1 MIDIDF
7 ADYYRPDHGSR
18 RGPQRRFHNS
28 KARYPLQEGG
38 KGGGKSLALM
48 WEAVYQCT
56 IVPSSNNLLLRRTI
70 TATEKGGIQ
79 DLFLKHVPRKLY
91 RGWNGSVHCATF
103 GNGAKLFF
111 GHVRTEQD
119 LLQYQSSEFLFIGW
133 DELTHFLYSMWNF
146 MKGVNR
152 CPVKFDTN
160 GDPVR
165 ARMAGAT
172 NTNGIGHFWTKSLW
186 IDKQLPLGEMA
197 VDYNPEDYEAIHST
211 YADNATYANDA
222 DYISGLE
229 SITDPVLRASWIS
242 GSWDLP
248 SGMFFSNWDCRWDI
262 QAGRYIGRHVRRLDE
277 VEFEDWQE
285 RWISIDWGF
294 AHASAVLWFT
304 RANVIDGFGKKKNV
318 IVCYREL
325 VVRGHNEALLAEK
338 IGKATPE
345 NEKIAYV
352 YLSPDRFNRQNE
364 EHTIADRLG
373 DELRQFDI
381 PRPERANN
389 ERVGGWRL
397 VYTLL
402 DTDGFVVLDTCRDV
416 IESVPK
422 LQRDEKNLED
432 ARKEGNELFL
442 DVDESLRYGLM
453 SYASKAEVPRE
464 VEMDRRIKSIKDPT
478 AKYMEYLRL
487 QNQNRGSDIELNVP
501 GPALPGRR

>member
-1 MIDIDF
+1 MNKYDI
-7 ADYYRPDHGSR
+7 AKYYRPQ
-18 RGPQRRFHNS
+18 PVQRKFHKS
-28 KARYPLQEGG
+28 LARYPLMEGG
-38 KGGGKSLALM
+38 RGGGKSLALL
-48 WEAVYQCT
+48 WEAIWQC
-56 IVPSSNNLLLRRTI
+56 ILVPGSNSLLLRRTI
-70 TATEKGGIQ
+70 TAAQKGGIE
-79 DLFLKHVPRKLY
+79 DHFLKYVPRDFY
-91 RGWNGSVHCATF
+91 WGFNGSSHCVTF
-103 GNGAKLFF
+103 DEGSKLFF
-111 GHVRTEQD
+111 GHIRNDQD
-119 LLQYQSSEFLFIGW
+119 LAQYQSSEFLFIGW
-133 DELTHFLYSMWNF
+133 DELTQFSYSQWDYV
-146 MKGVNR
+146 KGSNR
-152 CPVKFDTN
+152 CPIKLDKE
-160 GDPVR
+160 GQPVR

-172 NTNGIGHFWTKSLW
+172 NPNGIGSGWVKALW
-186 IDKQLPLGEMA
+186 ITKQPPAGEMMLNY
-197 VDYNPEDYEAIHST
+197 DPNDYEAIHST
-211 YADNATYANDA
+211 YEDNKIYVNDA
-222 DYISGLE
+222 EYIAGLA
-229 SITDPVLRASWIS
+229 SISDPALRAAWIP
-242 GSWDLP
+242 GDWNILAGQFFQNWDL
-248 SGMFFSNWDCRWDI
+248 
-262 QAGRYIGRHVRRLDE
+262 ARHVRAYAEIDW
-277 VEFEDWQE
+277 EDWQE

-304 RANVIDGFGKKKNV
+304 RANITDGFGRKKNV

-338 IGKATPE
+338 IGRATPE
-345 NEKIAYV
+345 TERIAHV
-352 YLSPDRFNRQNE
+352 YLSPDRFNRSNE

>member
-1 MIDIDF
+1 
-7 ADYYRPDHGSR
+7 
-18 RGPQRRFHNS
+18 
-28 KARYPLQEGG
+28 
-38 KGGGKSLALM
+38 
-48 WEAVYQCT
+48 
-56 IVPSSNNLLLRRTI
+56 
-70 TATEKGGIQ
+70 
-79 DLFLKHVPRKLY
+79 
-91 RGWNGSVHCATF
+91 
-103 GNGAKLFF
+103 
-111 GHVRTEQD
+111 
-119 LLQYQSSEFLFIGW
+119 
-133 DELTHFLYSMWNF
+133 
-146 MKGVNR
+146 
-152 CPVKFDTN
+152 
-160 GDPVR
+160 
-165 ARMAGAT
+165 MAGAT
-172 NTNGIGHFWTKSLW
+172 NPNGIGSGWVKALW
-186 IDKQLPLGEMA
+186 ITKQPPAGEMMLNY
-197 VDYNPEDYEAIHST
+197 DPNDYEAIHST
-211 YADNATYANDA
+211 YEDNKIYVNDA
-222 DYISGLE
+222 EYIAGLA
-229 SITDPVLRASWIS
+229 SISDPALRAAWIP
-242 GSWDLP
+242 GDWNILAGQFFQNWDL
-248 SGMFFSNWDCRWDI
+248 
-262 QAGRYIGRHVRRLDE
+262 ARHVRAYAEIDW
-277 VEFEDWQE
+277 EDWQE

-304 RANVIDGFGKKKNV
+304 RANITDGFGRKKNV

-345 NEKIAYV
+345 TERIAHV
-352 YLSPDRFNRQNE
+352 YLSPDRFNRSNE

-487 QNQNRGSDIELNVP
+487 QNQNHGSDLELNVP